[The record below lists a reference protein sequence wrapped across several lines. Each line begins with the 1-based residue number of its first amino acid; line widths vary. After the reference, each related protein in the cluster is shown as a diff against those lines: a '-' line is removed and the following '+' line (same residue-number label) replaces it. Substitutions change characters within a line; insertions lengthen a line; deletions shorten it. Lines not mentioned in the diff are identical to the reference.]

1 MESVFKYSV
10 DSDHIANIVFDIPG
24 AKVNSISI
32 QVLDE
37 LDKILDTIAKD
48 KSIKAVVIKSGKPD
62 VFIAGA
68 DLHSF
73 APMFDNPALAA
84 HMIDTGHRVFKKL
97 AGLGIPSFA
106 MIQGACLGGGMEL
119 ALACTYR
126 IASDHPKTLLGLPE
140 VTLGIIPG
148 WGGTQRLPRLVG
160 MMEALPMLLT
170 GRGVNAVKAAKMKL
184 VDAVFVPAFFE
195 TKSKEFILK
204 TLKDEKSVL
213 ARRKPKFVNTLM
225 DGNPLGRSYMYKR
238 ARRDVME
245 KTKGHYPAPLVL
257 IDLLEETYTL
267 PLDQG
272 LTKEADAFKSR
283 LGTTFVNAKNL
294 IQLFFI
300 QEKLK
305 KDAGFQTDAKPRTVN
320 SAGVIG
326 AGIMG
331 SGIAWLFSNQNIP
344 TRVKDIDWT
353 ALGKGMGNAY
363 GIYKKRLSEK
373 KIKPCDMSL
382 KFHCL
387 SGTTDYSGFPG
398 RDLIIEAAVENLDL
412 KHKILAELEAAIGAK
427 TIIGTNTSSL
437 TLAEMSKGMKHPERL
452 VGMHFFNPPHKMP
465 LVEVVAGKNTDPEA
479 VATAVDV
486 CRKLGKTP
494 IVVGDCPGF
503 LVNRV
508 TIPGLCEIV
517 RMYEEGAS
525 FQSLEKMML
534 DFGMP
539 MGIFE
544 LCDEVGI
551 DVLYHVCNS
560 FNKAYSDRMSTPKLI
575 AAMYDKKLFGKK
587 TGKGFYI
594 HDGKNRKF
602 NEEVE
607 TLRKGIA
614 TGSKTF
620 TEEEM
625 RNRVFLTMINEASR
639 CLDENIV
646 AGPSFVD
653 MATIMGT
660 GFPPFRGGLLR
671 YADTIGPQKI
681 VETLQK
687 YAQTIGPRFAP
698 SQKLVS
704 MQKANKRFYDEVVK

>member
-1 MESVFKYSV
+1 MDSFFTYSV
-10 DSDHIANIVFDIPG
+10 DSDHIAWIVFDTPG
-24 AKVNSISI
+24 AKVNAISI
-32 QVLDE
+32 HVLEQLDQI
-37 LDKILDTIAKD
+37 LDKIVQD

-73 APMFDNPALAA
+73 EPMFDNPALAA
-84 HMIDTGHRVFKKL
+84 QMIDTGHRIFNKL
-97 AGLGIPSFA
+97 ANLGIPSFA

-160 MMEALPMLLT
+160 LMEALPMLLT
-170 GRGVNAVKAAKMKL
+170 GRGINAIKASKIKL
-184 VDAVFVPAFFE
+184 VDAVFSPPFFE
-195 TKSKEFILK
+195 TKSKEFVLNC
-204 TLKDEKSVL
+204 LKDIKPVL
-213 ARRKPKFVNTLM
+213 AKRKRKWTSTLM
-225 DGNPLGRSYMYKR
+225 EGNPFGRGYMYDR
-238 ARRDVME
+238 ARKDVMS

-257 IDLLEETYTL
+257 IDLLGETYTL
-267 PLDQG
+267 PLEQG
-272 LTKEADAFKSR
+272 LQKEADTFKSK

-294 IQLFFI
+294 IKLFFI

-305 KDAGFQTDAKPRTVN
+305 KDAGMPLDVKPRKVN
-320 SAGVIG
+320 SAAVVG

-331 SGIAWLFSNQNIP
+331 SGIAWLFSNQEIS
-344 TRVKDIDWT
+344 TRMKDIDWS
-353 ALGKGMGNAY
+353 AVGKGMGNAY
-363 GIYKKRLSEK
+363 GIYKKRLTEK
-373 KIKPCDMSL
+373 KIKPCDLSL
-382 KFHCL
+382 KFHSL
-387 SGTTDYSGFPG
+387 SGTTDYSGFAD
-398 RDLIIEAAVENLDL
+398 RDLIVEAAVENLDL
-412 KHKILAELEAAIGAK
+412 KHKILAELEAVVSPKA
-427 TIIGTNTSSL
+427 IIGTNTSSL
-437 TLAEMSKGMKHPERL
+437 TLAEMSKGMKNPERL

-465 LVEVVAGKNTDPEA
+465 LVEVVTRKNTDKEA

-494 IVVGDCPGF
+494 IVVGDCAGF

-508 TIPGLCEIV
+508 TIPGLCEII

-525 FQSLEKMML
+525 FESLENMML
-534 DFGMP
+534 NFGMP

-560 FNKAYSDRMSTPKLI
+560 FQKAYGDRMDTPKLI
-575 AAMYDKKLFGKK
+575 AAMYDKKLLGKK

-594 HDGKNRKF
+594 HDGKERRF

-607 TLRKGIA
+607 TLRKGLA
-614 TGSKTF
+614 TGSRTI

-625 RNRVFLTMINEASR
+625 RNRTFLTMINEASR
-639 CLDENIV
+639 CLDEKIV
-646 AGPSFVD
+646 AGPEYVD

-660 GFPPFRGGLLR
+660 GFPPFRGGLLS
-671 YADTIGPQKI
+671 YADTIGPNTI
-681 VETLQK
+681 VETLK
-687 YAQTIGPRFAP
+687 RYAQSYG
-698 SQKLVS
+698 
-704 MQKANKRFYDEVVK
+704 KRFTPSPKLLTMQQQNKGFYN